1 MSTSSVNN
9 KSQQLNARFPHEVV
23 SGIEASLQPGE
34 TKANFIVTAVRGEIA
49 RRQAEGRGE
58 NPLVSSLDALAQVEK
73 IGVKAAEEIG
83 QLVTVAR
90 EEPSAAR
97 PKNRSS

>member
-34 TKANFIVTAVRGEIA
+34 TKANFIVTAVRGKIA
-49 RRQAEGRGE
+49 RRQAEGSGE
-58 NPLVSSLDALAQVEK
+58 NPLVSSLDALEQMEK
-73 IGVKAAEEIG
+73 IGVELAENIE
-83 QLVTVAR
+83 QLVSVAR
-90 EEPSAAR
+90 EELQRRKA
-97 PKNRSS
+97 KG

>member
-49 RRQAEGRGE
+49 RRQAEGSG
-58 NPLVSSLDALAQVEK
+58 NDPLVSSLDALARVEQ
-73 IGVKAAEEIG
+73 IGKKAAAEIG
-83 QLVTVAR
+83 EIMEVAR
-90 EEPSAAR
+90 NELQQRGIEP
-97 PKNRSS
+97 KG

>member
-49 RRQAEGRGE
+49 RRQAEGSGE
-58 NPLVSSLDALAQVEK
+58 NP
-73 IGVKAAEEIG
+73 GFF
-83 QLVTVAR
+83 AR
-90 EEPSAAR
+90 CTGAGG
-97 PKNRSS
+97 KNRSQSSRGDRATRHRRA

>member
-1 MSTSSVNN
+1 MATGNINSR
-9 KSQQLNARFPHEVV
+9 SQMKNIRFPHDV
-23 SGIEASLQPGE
+23 IEEMENSKTEGE
-34 TKANFIVTAVRGEIA
+34 TIAAFVITAVRGEIA

-58 NPLVSSLDALAQVEK
+58 KSLVSSLDALAQVEK

-90 EEPSAAR
+90 EELQRRKA
-97 PKNRSS
+97 KEQE